1 MSKNDALTFKFLDKE
16 YRIGCPA
23 DESDNLRA
31 SAELLNK
38 KLIETKQSGS
48 VIGAERI
55 AVMTALNM
63 CHELLHNQSIIT
75 EQSDLNTRIESL
87 TEHISAAMRDIQLV

>member
-1 MSKNDALTFKFLDKE
+1 MSKSEALTFKFLDKE
-16 YRIGCPA
+16 YRVGCPQ

-38 KLIETKQSGS
+38 KLNETKQSGS

-55 AVMTALNM
+55 AVMTALNL
-63 CHELLHNQSIIT
+63 CHEILHNQSII
-75 EQSDLNTRIESL
+75 SDHDNLSRRIESL
-87 TEHISAAMRDIQLV
+87 TDRISESMSDIQLV